1 MKNRR
6 IFGTFGLL
14 LAASLS
20 AACASGTPK
29 AAAGDRSETGMTER
43 ERVERIDKILGEKAT
58 RSPAQQKIESR
69 LLYEIK
75 RHSGDPAA
83 SAAKGLRSS
92 VVVEPDGTIL
102 IDLKAEVSDAL
113 LGRIESL
120 GGKVFSNFPQ
130 YQEIR
135 AQLPIDQV
143 ETLAASPE
151 VKSIRPAVRV
161 VVN

>member
-1 MKNRR
+1 MKNGRLYG
-6 IFGTFGLL
+6 IFGLL

-29 AAAGDRSETGMTER
+29 AGAEDRSETGMTER
-43 ERVERIDKILGEKAT
+43 ERVERIDEILGEKAT

-69 LLYEIK
+69 LLYEIM
-75 RHSGDPAA
+75 RRSGDPAA

-92 VVVEPDGTIL
+92 VVVEPDGTAL

-113 LGRIESL
+113 LGQIEAL
-120 GGKVFSNFPQ
+120 GGKVFSSFPQ
-130 YQEIR
+130 YEEIR

-161 VVN
+161 VIN